1 MAARK
6 AGLIALFDVDGT
18 LTAPRKVWIFCFDLI
33 NVMSFCTIWVGFII
47 LYTWM
52 ALLDYL
58 LYVHFLPIFGAW
70 TLGLFMGLNNMLI

>member
-47 LYTWM
+47 LYMWM

-58 LYVHFLPIFGAW
+58 LNVHFLPIFGEW
-70 TLGLFMGLNNMLI
+70 TLGLFNNMLS